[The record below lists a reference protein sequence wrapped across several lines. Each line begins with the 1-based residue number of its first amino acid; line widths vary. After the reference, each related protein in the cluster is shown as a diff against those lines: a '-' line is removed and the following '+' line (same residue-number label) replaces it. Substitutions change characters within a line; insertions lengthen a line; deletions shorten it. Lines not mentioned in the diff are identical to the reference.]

1 MRSVAR
7 LLTLLV
13 ALLVALPPFAPVHAG
28 GGGVAGVQMA
38 DMDRTADPRND
49 FYRYANGG
57 WLDRTSIP
65 ADRSSYGA
73 DTEVSDRNIRILLD
87 LLARQAARADLREGS
102 DEWKA
107 VRLYAQGT
115 DLAARSAA
123 GVEPIRGYVA
133 EIDAITDLASLHR
146 FLQGADFTPVRQLFS
161 VGAEAD
167 LKDNGVYAAYLGG
180 PGLGLPNRD
189 YYTKEDA
196 DTKRVQAAYVAT
208 GAKLLGYLGYDAAT
222 AGRAAQSAFDFE
234 HALAEPTLTRE
245 DAQDIS
251 LIYNPMKL
259 TDLAARY
266 PLMNWPAYLAQL
278 GIGGTETVIVTE
290 SAYME
295 QLDGIVRRTDLGTIK
310 EYLKLG
316 LLWNTASYLSDE
328 IGATGFEFSKVLGGQ
343 AERQPL
349 QRRVLSQVNGSLG
362 FAVGKLYVAENFPPE
377 AKAQITELTDAV
389 LAAFRARLERNP
401 WMTPEAK
408 AIALQKLANMRVKV
422 GYPDVWRTY
431 DAVQI
436 GDSYVASLTNAG
448 LAETRRQLARIGK
461 PVDHDE
467 WNTTPQTVNAFYNA
481 IDNDITFPA
490 GILQPP
496 FFDYRADPASNFG
509 SIGYV
514 IGHEITHGFDLQ
526 GLQFD
531 AAGNLNTW
539 YTDRDRAE
547 FGRLNKR
554 VVDQYGAVEVL
565 PGVRIN
571 GQITVTENVADLGGA
586 QNAYD
591 ALQVY
596 LREHSDPGLIDGL
609 TQNQRYFVAAATSW
623 RSKIRDE
630 ALRTQVGSD
639 EHSPDEVRATLPLR
653 NMDAF
658 HAAFGTRP
666 GDAMYL
672 PPEERVVIW

>member
-1 MRSVAR
+1 MRPFAR
-7 LLTLLV
+7 WLALLV
-13 ALLVALPPFAPVHAG
+13 ALLVALPPFSPVLAG
-28 GGGVAGVQMA
+28 GGSAAGVQMA
-38 DMDRTADPRND
+38 DMDTAADPRAD

-57 WLDRTSIP
+57 WLDRATIP

-73 DTEVSDRNIRILLD
+73 NTEVSDRNIRILLD

-115 DLAARSAA
+115 DLAARAAA
-123 GVEPIRGYVA
+123 GVGPIRGYVA
-133 EIDAITDLASLHR
+133 DIDGITDLAALHR
-146 FLQGADFTPVRQLFS
+146 FLQGAEFTPVTQLF
-161 VGAEAD
+161 AMYTEAD
-167 LKDNGVYAAYLGG
+167 LRDNGVYAAYLGG

-189 YYTKEDA
+189 YYTKDDA
-196 DTKRVQAAYVAT
+196 ETKRVQEAYIAT
-208 GAKLLGYLGYDAAT
+208 GAKLLGYLGYDDAA
-222 AGRAAQSAFDFE
+222 ARRAAQSVLDFE
-234 HALAEPTLTRE
+234 RVLAEQTLSRE
-245 DAQDIS
+245 DAQDLS
-251 LIYNPMKL
+251 LIYNPA
-259 TDLAARY
+259 TVTELAARY
-266 PLMNWPAYLAQL
+266 PLMDWPAYFANL
-278 GIGGTETVIVTE
+278 GLGGTERVIVTE

-295 QLDGIVRRTDLGTIK
+295 KLDGIVRGTDLATIR

-316 LLWNTASYLSDE
+316 LMWNTAGFLSDE
-328 IGATGFEFSKVLGGQ
+328 IGATAFEFGKALSGQ
-343 AERQPL
+343 GERQPIE
-349 QRRVLSQVNGSLG
+349 RRVLGQVNGTVG

-389 LAAFRARLERNP
+389 LAAFRVRLANNP

-408 AIALQKLANMRVKV
+408 AVALEKLANMRVKV

-431 DAVQI
+431 DAVRI

-448 LAETRRQLARIGK
+448 VAETRRQFARIGQ
-461 PVDHDE
+461 PVDRDE
-467 WNTTPQTVNAFYNA
+467 WSSTPQTVNAFYNSV
-481 IDNDITFPA
+481 DNDITFPA

-526 GLQFD
+526 GSQFD
-531 AAGNLNTW
+531 PQGNLNTW

-547 FGRLNKR
+547 FGRLNRR
-554 VVDQYGAVEVL
+554 VVEQFGAVEVL
-565 PGVRIN
+565 PRVRIN
-571 GQITVTENVADLGGA
+571 GQITVTENVADLGGV
-586 QNAYD
+586 QVAYD

-596 LREHSDPGLIDGL
+596 LRERGNPGLIDGL

-623 RSKIRDE
+623 RSKIRDA
-630 ALRTQVGSD
+630 ALRTQVASD
-639 EHSPDEVRATLPLR
+639 NHSPDEVRATLPLR

-658 HAAFGTRP
+658 HTTFAIRP

-672 PPEERVVIW
+672 PPEERIVVW